1 MSGIECLLNC
11 MREINAHTGFGKCLI
26 VAPPSQTE
34 RLLVGLFFLCFFIL
48 FSSGRLSGGDPNDQL
63 RAAMLLVTGSSAPA
77 KEGVLG
83 DGYNWITN
91 ASGQHYEAHDVG
103 ALFVMAPAA
112 LVGSVFRTTSIE
124 EWIARPPFFMKAAA
138 SLTYAVVA
146 FGGAYFL
153 FLLFALFYSTR
164 TAFLWSLA
172 FVVTTPFWAF
182 ARCGFDVLGGA
193 TGVCMLLWASSRLLL
208 DDKVSV
214 KVLVWAFVALA
225 VAGSF
230 RYSLLPFLGL
240 GLCAVIAARKK
251 SISLKGLMAAA
262 GVFFA
267 LMLPTFAYN
276 FVRMGNPLKP
286 ATVSVKYME
295 GMNALTGN
303 PVDGLYG
310 LFLSPNWGLLFY
322 APEFL
327 LIAGLPFVWKNAPW
341 HFRQMTIVWGG
352 AALGYLVPIAH
363 CVNWHGV
370 VGWGSRYMVPVLPI
384 FFVLFSIA
392 ASLFWEKYW
401 RRVLALIAV
410 SFFIN
415 LPSALVNWHEA
426 SLANASVPWEK
437 QLRYLWALGP
447 RQQIA
452 IWKGFM
458 EGLQGKPLPS
468 KPDWILDPT
477 LSSIIAFP
485 DLWTFR
491 LMRLSGTGLLAG
503 ASINVVLGA
512 GAVFSSA
519 SLLRKKRQTP

>member
-1 MSGIECLLNC
+1 MP
-11 MREINAHTGFGKCLI
+11 EINAHTGLKKYSP
-26 VAPPSQTE
+26 VASPNRPE
-34 RLLVGLFFLCFFIL
+34 RFRVGLFFLCFFIF
-48 FSSGRLSGGDPNDQL
+48 FSSGRLSGGDPSDQL
-63 RAAMLLVTGSSAPA
+63 RATMLLVTGNSAPE

-83 DGYNWITN
+83 DGYNWVTN

-112 LVGSVFRTTSIE
+112 FVGSLFRKTPTE
-124 EWIARPPFFMKAAA
+124 DWIARPPFFMKAAA

-146 FGGAYFL
+146 AGGAYFL
-153 FLLFALFYSTR
+153 FLLFTLFHSTR

-193 TGVCMLLWASSRLLL
+193 AGVCMLLWASSRVLL
-208 DDKVSV
+208 DAKVSAQA
-214 KVLVWAFVALA
+214 LMWAFVSLA

-240 GLCAVIAARKK
+240 GLCAVIAIRRK
-251 SISLKGLMAAA
+251 SISFKALMAAA
-262 GVFFA
+262 GIFLV

-286 ATVSVKYME
+286 ATVSVKYLE
-295 GMNALTGN
+295 GMNALTEN

-310 LFLSPNWGLLFY
+310 LLFSPNWGLLFY

-327 LIAGLPFVWKNAPW
+327 LIAGLPFVWKRVPL
-341 HFRQMTIVWGG
+341 HFQQMTFVWGG

-363 CVNWHGV
+363 CVNWPGV
-370 VGWGSRYMVPVLPI
+370 VGWGSRYMVPVLPV
-384 FFVLFSIA
+384 FFVLFGIA
-392 ASLFWEKYW
+392 ASLFWRKY
-401 RRVLALIAV
+401 RRQIVALMAF
-410 SFFIN
+410 SFLIN

-426 SLANASVPWEK
+426 SLANASAPWEE
-437 QLRYLWALGP
+437 QLRYPWARGP

-452 IWKGFM
+452 MWEGFL
-458 EGLQGKPLPS
+458 EGVQGRPLSS
-468 KPDWILDPT
+468 KPDWLLDPA
-477 LSSIIAFP
+477 LYSIIAFP

-491 LMRLSGTGLLAG
+491 LMRLSGAGLLAG
-503 ASINVVLGA
+503 ALITAILGA
-512 GAVFSSA
+512 GAVLSCV
-519 SLLRKKRQTP
+519 SLLRKARQPA